1 MAESISKKFAID
13 LDMESLPLKSD
24 NELVQNLKAWIQN
37 WV

>member
-1 MAESISKKFAID
+1 MAGALSKKFAID

-24 NELVQNLKAWIQN
+24 RDILENLKAWISN